1 MNKSLNKK
9 LILSFTVFLIIVNI
23 FLSVKLFVDN
33 NNKISFQEEI
43 DLKSRELFSLY
54 IDDINKGLEDLKN
67 VPMSN
72 DMSKSFTI
80 NRNPNFDFITSYEF
94 EKRYK
99 DYIEKKYNS
108 LYSTKYKFFII
119 HRSIHGEHY
128 RIIFYYK

>member
-43 DLKSRELFSLY
+43 DLKSKELFSLY

-80 NRNPNFDFITSYEF
+80 SRNPNFDFVTSYEF

-99 DYIEKKYNS
+99 DYIEKKYNL